1 MNESEVVKTVNIEAE
16 SKSLVKAFLDGD
28 KRAFDRL
35 IVLHQRMVFSLCF
48 RLLGEYDEADDAA
61 QDVFIKVHRYIG
73 GFRFESSFRTW
84 IYRVTVNACRNR
96 MDRRE
101 YRMKNKKVSIEKG
114 PSHRGE
120 DSPMDIPDRSES
132 PLGSIARKEVGR
144 MIHEAIGLLSGEQ
157 KMVVVLKDIQ
167 GRSYDEIVDMTG
179 MKMGTVKSKLSRARL
194 KLREL
199 LQGKIDEGL

>member
-1 MNESEVVKTVNIEAE
+1 MKEAETEEIVNVEAE
-16 SKSLVKAFLDGD
+16 SKSLVKAFLSGE

-61 QDVFIKVHRYIG
+61 QEVFIKVHRHIG

-84 IYRVTVNACRNR
+84 IYRVTVNTCRNR
-96 MDRRE
+96 MDTRE
-101 YRMKNKKVSIEKG
+101 YRMKKKKVSIEKG
-114 PSHRGE
+114 PSYRDG
-120 DSPMDIPDRSES
+120 DSPVDIPDRSES
-132 PLGSIARKEVGR
+132 PLGAITRKEVGR
-144 MIHEAIGLLSGEQ
+144 MIQGAIDLLSGEQ

-167 GRSYDEIVDMTG
+167 GRSYEEIVDMTG
-179 MKMGTVKSKLSRARL
+179 LKMGTVKSKLSRGRL

-199 LQGKIDEGL
+199 LQGKIDD